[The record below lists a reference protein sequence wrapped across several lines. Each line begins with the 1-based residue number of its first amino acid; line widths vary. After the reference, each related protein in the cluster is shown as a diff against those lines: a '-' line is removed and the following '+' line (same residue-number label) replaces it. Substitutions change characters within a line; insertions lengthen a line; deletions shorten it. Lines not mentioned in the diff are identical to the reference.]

1 MTIKIAR
8 FLLCPVVLITTAA
21 CSHKDVR
28 SSKPADIARPN
39 NRYMDL
45 EPGWKLRIVVPL
57 LKSGGNRAVDLSP
70 APGSGT
76 VTVSSQ
82 DFIGYRVFH
91 YAIVGK
97 KAGAVRLKLL
107 SAEVTRDGNKSVET
121 HPPELP
127 FTLPRR
133 TEHIRL
139 VYLVRVSEADH
150 NMAIIA
156 SKQVETLNRFTEQFQ
171 QNPSVCGSDKSVFC
185 AWVPAGIAVRPE
197 TNESVS

>member
-1 MTIKIAR
+1 MTIQIPR
-8 FLLCPVVLITTAA
+8 FPLCLVVLITTAA

-28 SSKPADIARPN
+28 PSTPAGISRAN

-45 EPGWKLRIVVPL
+45 EPGWQLRIVVPL
-57 LKSGGNRAVDLSP
+57 LKSGGFRAVDLSP
-70 APGSGT
+70 AAGSGT
-76 VTVSSQ
+76 LSASSQ

-91 YAIVGK
+91 YAIIGRK
-97 KAGAVRLKLL
+97 SGPVRLKLL
-107 SAEVTRDGNKSVET
+107 SAEVTLNGNTNVEP

-127 FTLPRR
+127 FALPTQ

-156 SKQVETLNRFTEQFQ
+156 SRRLEVLNIFTKQFQ
-171 QNPSVCGSDKSVFC
+171 QNPSVCGTGKSIFC

-197 TNESVS
+197 KNESVS